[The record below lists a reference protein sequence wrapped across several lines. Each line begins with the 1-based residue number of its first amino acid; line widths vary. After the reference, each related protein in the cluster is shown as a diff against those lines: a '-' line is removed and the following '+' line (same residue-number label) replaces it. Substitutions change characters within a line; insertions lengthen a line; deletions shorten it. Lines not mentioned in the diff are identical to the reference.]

1 MQLLRLS
8 RRMLC
13 RYSGTGAGI
22 SFWRSELQSTQVRP
36 QPSRT
41 SAELGGCSLGAS
53 SSPCGT
59 YVFMRDRRRST
70 VATCAFTFMHNT
82 GQVFFLPTR
91 FFFTHVLLAV
101 LLNSA
106 FRWLRRP
113 ASDKTKYYAMESW
126 MVDVP
131 IVLASFGEA
140 FACDAWLSR
149 FGGHVCFDMV
159 VPVMFTAYLAVLVLT
174 GDGSREAGLG
184 T

>member
-1 MQLLRLS
+1 MPHLQAAPEDPEGGQGRQPGQARAARPWRGGASAAFEDL
-8 RRMLC
+8 
-13 RYSGTGAGI
+13 GGAG
-22 SFWRSELQSTQVRP
+22 QVLAWCFLFP
-36 QPSRT
+36 VW
-41 SAELGGCSLGAS
+41 
-53 SSPCGT
+53 
-59 YVFMRDRRRST
+59 YMFMRDRRRST

-149 FGGHVCFDMV
+149 FGGHVWFDMV